1 MAKIIILG
9 NLTSDAEVKSTVRAD
24 KPAEF
29 VTFRVAENEKRGD
42 ESIPTYYDVTMGK
55 TDVLEYLKKGQKVQV
70 IGNFRFS
77 LGEGKDGRSYPNLQV
92 SALSVELAGK
102 KPE

>member
-9 NLTSDAEVKSTVRAD
+9 NLAADAEVKSTVRAD

-42 ESIPTYYDVTMGK
+42 ENIPTYYDVTMGK
-55 TDVLEYLKKGQKVQV
+55 TGVFEYLKKGQKVQV

-92 SALSVELAGK
+92 NALSVELAGR

>member
-9 NLTSDAEVKSTVRAD
+9 NLTADAEAKSTVKND
-24 KPAEF
+24 KTVEF
-29 VTFRVAENEKRGD
+29 VTFSVAENERRGD
-42 ESIPTYYDVTMGK
+42 ENISTYYDVMMGK
-55 TDVLEYLKKGQKVQV
+55 TGVLEYLKKGQKVQV

>member
-9 NLTSDAEVKSTVRAD
+9 NLTADAEVKSTTRAG

-42 ESIPTYYDVTMGK
+42 ESIPTYYDVTMGR
-55 TDVLEYLKKGQKVQV
+55 TGVLEYLKKGQKVQV

-77 LGEGKDGRSYPNLQV
+77 MGEGKDGRSYPNLSV
-92 SALSVELAGK
+92 TALSVELAGK
-102 KPE
+102 KAE

>member
-9 NLTSDAEVKSTVRAD
+9 NLVADAEVKTATRND
-24 KPAEF
+24 KISEF
-29 VTFRVAENEKRGD
+29 VTFRVAENERRGD
-42 ESIPTYYDVTMGK
+42 ENIPTYYDVTMGK
-55 TDVLEYLKKGQKVQV
+55 TGVLEYLKKGQKVQV
-70 IGNFRFS
+70 IGSFRFS
-77 LGEGKDGRSYPNLQV
+77 LGEGTDGRQSPNLSV